1 MRRRGLWTDSP
12 LALSV
17 CRRLS
22 QYSPLVVDNYVA
34 EFLSL
39 ALCISSSLIHNVF
52 FSSLQIEGGPAFL
65 FD

>member
-22 QYSPLVVDNYVA
+22 QSPLVVDNYVA

-39 ALCISSSLIHNVF
+39 ALCISSSLIHNVS